1 MSKRFDLATNVDE
14 HFGLGDT
21 ILRAVLDMAERG
33 QSHAE
38 GIQDGENDNRFTDIT
53 RLIEMYREKNEAY
66 LTTLYRPK
74 PVKAA

>member
-1 MSKRFDLATNVDE
+1 MSKRFHSATNVEE

-21 ILRAVLDMAERG
+21 TLRAFLDMAERG
-33 QSHAE
+33 QLHAE

-66 LTTLYRPK
+66 LLTLYRPK
-74 PVKAA
+74 AVSAA